1 MDLDVGEHLVSV
13 DLVEELTPQ
22 QYIQQLLTGRS
33 KRPKTTEASFS
44 SSHSTIYKATTT
56 NTNLASAQ
64 GVRKMRGME

>member
-1 MDLDVGEHLVSV
+1 MDLDVGEHVVSI

-44 SSHSTIYKATTT
+44 SHSTIYKATTT
-56 NTNLASAQ
+56 INLASA
-64 GVRKMRGME
+64 